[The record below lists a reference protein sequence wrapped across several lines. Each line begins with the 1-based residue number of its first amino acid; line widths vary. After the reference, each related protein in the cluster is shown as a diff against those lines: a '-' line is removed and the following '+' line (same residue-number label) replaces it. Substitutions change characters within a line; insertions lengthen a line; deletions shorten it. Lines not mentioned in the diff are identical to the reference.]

1 MRGRNLT
8 TGSIPALSWSLAW
21 PVMLSIFFQTLYQLV
36 DAFWVSRISDSA
48 IAAVT
53 VSQITLFV
61 MISLTIGITV
71 GSGVVMAMS
80 IGRRDIAE
88 AERVLGQ
95 SFVLNLI
102 AAVIFT
108 TLCLTLRRQLLTLTG
123 ATGEILPLAL
133 EYFTVVAAG
142 SVLMFVFFAVIFGFN
157 SQGDN
162 TTVAWLFAISTT
174 INAGLDPLLIFGG
187 LGIPAFGVRGAAMAT
202 IISQVLLVTAGITLL
217 HVRDMM
223 VQFRFRN
230 LVFRLHSVRQVLA
243 VGFPAALTNLL
254 NPAGLAALNALV
266 ALAFLEAGVV
276 GLSIGL
282 RIEFFSFLPAIGFG
296 VASLAMIGQNLGG
309 GRPDRARASYRT
321 ALLFAFVLGSV
332 VGVGALT
339 LRGVIVGTFSTD
351 PVVTGYTRSYLAI
364 VPLTYGVVAALFV
377 VVSSFQALGKSWR
390 GFSISVVRVAILVG
404 GTLLVTRGGGASSI
418 GGVWLVIVA
427 ANLVAF
433 GIGYVLLQ
441 RTFAQVLA
449 GAPAPPGGWP
459 GKPPGPGGGSR
470 GPGAHDRG
478 AADGTQSPDHAVRGV
493 GGTLPGPDGAPSA
506 GGAAVR
512 AAPGP
517 AAAGRPP
524 VSGAA
529 PSGGDRPA
537 VPAGTAG
544 GSPRARPNAAPSR
557 GER

>member
-1 MRGRNLT
+1 
-8 TGSIPALSWSLAW
+8 
-21 PVMLSIFFQTLYQLV
+21 MLSIFFQTLYQLV
-36 DAFWVSRISDSA
+36 DAFWVSRVSDSA

-80 IGRRDIAE
+80 IGRRDLAE

-95 SFVLNLI
+95 SFVLNFI

-133 EYFTVVAAG
+133 DYFTIVAGG

-162 TTVAWLFAISTT
+162 TTVTWLFAISTT

-187 LGIPAFGVRGAAMAT
+187 LGLPAMGVRGAALAT
-202 IISQVLLVTAGITLL
+202 IISQVLLVAAGITLL
-217 HVRDMM
+217 HVRKMM
-223 VQFRFRN
+223 VNFRFRN

-243 VGFPAALTNLL
+243 IGFPAALTNLL
-254 NPAGLAALNALV
+254 NPAGLAVLNSLV

-309 GRPDRARASYRT
+309 GRPDRARTSYRT
-321 ALLFAFVLGSV
+321 ALLFAFVLGSL
-332 VGVGALT
+332 VGVGALA
-339 LRGVIVGTFSTD
+339 LRGAIVGTFTAD
-351 PVVTGYTRSYLAI
+351 PLVAQYTRSYLAT
-364 VPLTYGVVAALFV
+364 VPFTYGVVAALFV

-390 GFSISVVRVAILVG
+390 GFSISAVRMAILVG
-404 GTLLVTRGGGASSI
+404 GTLLVTRGGGPASELTGAPGPGAI
-418 GGVWLVIVA
+418 GGVWLAIVA
-427 ANLVAF
+427 ANLTAF
-433 GIGYVLLQ
+433 VIGYLLLG

-449 GAPAPPGGWP
+449 APAAPGRWGGKPTDGPAGAPGTADGAGSSEPVASAGAPASAADAPPG
-459 GKPPGPGGGSR
+459 S
-470 GPGAHDRG
+470 DR
-478 AADGTQSPDHAVRGV
+478 
-493 GGTLPGPDGAPSA
+493 
-506 GGAAVR
+506 
-512 AAPGP
+512 
-517 AAAGRPP
+517 
-524 VSGAA
+524 
-529 PSGGDRPA
+529 
-537 VPAGTAG
+537 
-544 GSPRARPNAAPSR
+544 
-557 GER
+557 

>member
-36 DAFWVSRISDSA
+36 DAFWVSRVSDHA

-95 SFVLNLI
+95 SFVLNFI
-102 AAVIFT
+102 AAAVFT
-108 TLCLTLRRQLLTLTG
+108 TLCLSLRGPLLTLTG

-133 EYFTVVAAG
+133 DYFTVVAGG

-162 TTVAWLFAISTT
+162 TTVTWLFAISTT

-187 LGIPAFGVRGAAMAT
+187 LGIPAFGVRGAAIAT
-202 IISQVLLVTAGITLL
+202 VISQVLLVIAGITLL
-217 HVRDMM
+217 HQRDML
-223 VQFRFRN
+223 VKFRFRN

-243 VGFPAALTNLL
+243 IGFPAALTNLL

-282 RIEFFSFLPAIGFG
+282 RIEFFSFLPAIGFA
-296 VASLAMIGQNLGG
+296 VAALAMIGQNVGG
-309 GRPDRARASYRT
+309 GRLDRARASYRT
-321 ALLFAFVLGSV
+321 ALLFAFAIGSL
-332 VGVGALT
+332 VGVAALA
-339 LRGVIVGTFSTD
+339 LRGVIVGAFSAD
-351 PVVTGYTRSYLAI
+351 PAVSGYTRSYLAI
-364 VPLTYGVVAALFV
+364 VPLAYGVVAALFV
-377 VVSSFQALGKSWR
+377 LVSSLQALGKSWR
-390 GFSISVVRVAILVG
+390 GFGISVVRVTILVG
-404 GTLLVTRGGGASSI
+404 GTALVTGGGSADPGSATS
-418 GGVWLVIVA
+418 VWLIVVA
-427 ANLVAF
+427 SNLASFAIAWV
-433 GIGYVLLQ
+433 VLR
-441 RTFAQVLA
+441 RTFAQVQA
-449 GAPAPPGGWP
+449 ADEGARGGWP
-459 GKPPGPGGGSR
+459 GKPPG
-470 GPGAHDRG
+470 
-478 AADGTQSPDHAVRGV
+478 AD
-493 GGTLPGPDGAPSA
+493 
-506 GGAAVR
+506 R

-517 AAAGRPP
+517 GTPDHDVAPGAQPVPEGGAGQPGP
-524 VSGAA
+524 DGHPAIV
-529 PSGGDRPA
+529 GDR
-537 VPAGTAG
+537 GRTG
-544 GSPRARPNAAPSR
+544 GK
-557 GER
+557 

>member
-71 GSGVVMAMS
+71 GSGVVMATS

-133 EYFTVVAAG
+133 EYFTVVAGG

-339 LRGVIVGTFSTD
+339 LRGVIVGTFSNRPRGD
-351 PVVTGYTRSYLAI
+351 RVHALLPGDRAAYL
-364 VPLTYGVVAALFV
+364 
-377 VVSSFQALGKSWR
+377 R
-390 GFSISVVRVAILVG
+390 
-404 GTLLVTRGGGASSI
+404 RGG
-418 GGVWLVIVA
+418 
-427 ANLVAF
+427 
-433 GIGYVLLQ
+433 
-441 RTFAQVLA
+441 R
-449 GAPAPPGGWP
+449 
-459 GKPPGPGGGSR
+459 
-470 GPGAHDRG
+470 
-478 AADGTQSPDHAVRGV
+478 AVRGGQLV
-493 GGTLPGPDGAPSA
+493 SGSGQVVARLQHLRRAGSDPGGRHAA
-506 GGAAVR
+506 GDPRRRRQFHRGGVAGHRGGQSRRLRDRLRPVAAHLR
-512 AAPGP
+512 SSTGRGSG
-517 AAAGRPP
+517 AAGRLARQAARAWRRLPRARRARPWRGGRHP
-524 VSGAA
+524 VSG
-529 PSGGDRPA
+529 SCRPRRWRH
-537 VPAGTAG
+537 VT
-544 GSPRARPNAAPSR
+544 RA
-557 GER
+557 